1 MLVESSGII
10 PPASARINPEQRL
23 RARFRSG
30 ILLHMIGTTL
40 GRFRI
45 LESIGSGGMGRV
57 YLAEDPLLGRK
68 LAVKVLPPD
77 LTHDPERRERLLHE
91 ARAASALNHP
101 NIVVVHDL
109 AESEGI
115 LYLAMELIDGV
126 TVRQWAHEKPRSPV
140 EIVRLLRQATAAL
153 QVAHG
158 AGLVHRDLK
167 PDNMLVRR
175 DGLLKILDFG
185 LARSLTPG
193 EGRTATLPGTV
204 LGTAPYMSPEQVLG
218 QPAGPASDLFS
229 LGTVAYELLTGRH
242 PFAAESTVETMH
254 RILHDSPDPPSRL
267 NPALTPEF
275 DFVFAKALTKD
286 PGRRHSSAHDLDI
299 DLETVE
305 CGCVSEAASKAESA
319 SGPRAIAVLPFK
331 NIGGSQDLNYL
342 GVGLADAVITR
353 LMGSPDLVVR
363 STGSIAVYENQPV
376 EPRRVGQELDVTA
389 VLDASFQRAGD
400 RFRATARLVET
411 PSGRALWAGKVDLR
425 FEDIFEVQDQVAH
438 GIAEALT
445 ARLGASGDAASRSAG
460 PRPGPSP
467 KAYELFLRG
476 QAAHREG
483 TRDGVMRSIRD
494 LEGAVALEPQWGE
507 AWGQLGKS
515 RASMVDAGFDSDP
528 RWYEKAAEALDRAR
542 AFDPQDPIVNFG
554 LGNLHLVAGRKHEA
568 YQSFLA
574 TRRRAPNFAAN
585 YHYLG
590 YLFRLCDM
598 MDEAKQA
605 VAVSI
610 DLDPSVIWSV
620 AHMVRLY
627 YIQGDFPGARE
638 WLEQGR
644 RRFPQ
649 HARLDGIEASIL
661 MGEGRH
667 AEALALLDRLP
678 PDGGSGPGYAARAY
692 AWLGLG
698 ELDRVRPL
706 VPLAEAYASVDM
718 DAAGDFA
725 GLMAQLG
732 EIEKAFRYL
741 DRAVTLGND
750 TLTRFR
756 DDLFRPLHGDPRW
769 SVFVEAMERRIEGHR
784 RDFRWPLPD

>member
-1 MLVESSGII
+1 M
-10 PPASARINPEQRL
+10 RD
-23 RARFRSG
+23 FRGG
-30 ILLHMIGTTL
+30 ILQLMIGTML

-77 LTHDPERRERLLHE
+77 VTHDPERRERLLHE

-109 AESEGI
+109 AESDGI

-126 TVRQWAHEKPRSPV
+126 TVRQWGRERPRSPV

-167 PDNMLVRR
+167 PENMLVRR

-185 LARSLTPG
+185 LARSLTPS
-193 EGRTATLPGTV
+193 EGRTETLPGTV

-242 PFAAESTVETMH
+242 PFAADSTVETMH
-254 RILHDSPDPPSRL
+254 RVLHDAPDPPSRV

-275 DFVFAKALTKD
+275 DFVFAKVLTKD

-305 CGCVSEAASKAESA
+305 CGCVSDAPARPETA

-353 LMGSPDLVVR
+353 LMDSPDLVVR
-363 STGSIAVYENQPV
+363 STGSIAVYENRPV
-376 EPRRVGQELDVTA
+376 EPRRVGQELDVSA
-389 VLDASFQRAGD
+389 VLDASFQRFGD

-411 PSGRALWAGKVDLR
+411 PSGRGLWAGKVDLR
-425 FEDIFEVQDQVAH
+425 FEDIFEVQDQVAQ

-445 ARLGASGDAASRSAG
+445 ARLGSAREAKPSANAPKG
-460 PRPGPSP
+460 FTPSP
-467 KAYELFLRG
+467 EAYDLFLRG
-476 QAAHREG
+476 TEAHREA
-483 TRDGVMRSIRD
+483 TRGGFLRAIRAF
-494 LEGAVALEPQWGE
+494 ERAVEIEPRYVE
-507 AWGQLGKS
+507 AWARLGLS
-515 RASMVDAGFDSDP
+515 RQSMVDAGFDSDP
-528 RWYEKAAEALDRAR
+528 AWYERAAAALDRAR
-542 AFDPQDPIVNFG
+542 SLDPEDPTVNFG
-554 LGNLHLVAGRKHEA
+554 LGSLHLVAGRKREA

-574 TRRRAPNFAAN
+574 TKRRAPNLSVV
-585 YHYLG
+585 YHFFG

-598 MDEAKQA
+598 LEEAKEA
-605 VAVSI
+605 VQLSVA
-610 DLDPSVIWSV
+610 LDPSAVWGYT
-620 AHMVRLY
+620 HMVRMFLL
-627 YIQGDFPGARE
+627 QEDLPAARR

-644 RRFPQ
+644 MHFPGHSRF
-649 HARLDGIEASIL
+649 LGLESFIL
-661 MGEGRH
+661 TAEGRH
-667 AEALALLDRLP
+667 IEALRVQEQLATTEAT
-678 PDGGSGPGYAARAY
+678 GGVGTHARAL
-692 AWLGLG
+692 AHLRLG
-698 ELDRVRPL
+698 ERDRVRTL
-706 VPLAEAYASVDM
+706 VPLAEAYACVDM
-718 DAAGDFA
+718 DAAADFA

-732 EIEKAFRYL
+732 EIDKAFRFL
-741 DRAVTLGND
+741 DRAVDLGFD
-750 TLTRFR
+750 TLTGLKS
-756 DDLFRPLHGDPRW
+756 DLFRPLHDDPRW
-769 SVFVEAMERRIEGHR
+769 IPFIAAMEQRIESYR
-784 RDFRWPLPD
+784 REFHWPLPD

>member
-1 MLVESSGII
+1 
-10 PPASARINPEQRL
+10 
-23 RARFRSG
+23 
-30 ILLHMIGTTL
+30 MIGTTL

-109 AESEGI
+109 AESDGI

-126 TVRQWAHEKPRSPV
+126 TVRQWSHEKPRSPV

-167 PDNMLVRR
+167 PENMLVRR

-204 LGTAPYMSPEQVLG
+204 VGTAPYMSPEQVLG

-275 DFVFAKALTKD
+275 DFVFAKVLTKD

-305 CGCVSEAASKAESA
+305 CGCVSDAPSKAESA

-445 ARLGASGDAASRSAG
+445 ARLGVSGDAASRPAG

-483 TRDGVMRSIRD
+483 TRDGVLRSIRD

-574 TRRRAPNFAAN
+574 TRRRAPNFAPN

-605 VAVSI
+605 VAVAI

-620 AHMVRLY
+620 AHMVRIY
-627 YIQGDFPGARE
+627 YIQGDLRGARE

-644 RRFPQ
+644 RRFPR

-661 MGEGRH
+661 MREGRH
-667 AEALALLDRLP
+667 AEALALYDRLP
-678 PDGGSGPGYAARAY
+678 PDGGGVLDYAGRAF

-698 ELDRVRPL
+698 ERDRVRPL
-706 VPLAEAYASVDM
+706 IPLAEAYASVDM

-732 EIEKAFRYL
+732 EIDKAFRYL
-741 DRAVTLGND
+741 DRAVALGND
-750 TLTRFR
+750 TLSRFR
-756 DDLFRPLHGDPRW
+756 NDLYQPLHGDPRW
-769 SVFVEAMERRIEGHR
+769 GSFIDGMERRIEGYR